1 MQMLTL
7 TLVAVSMW
15 MFFIVKWTFQFHQ
28 PSTEAVIYSK
38 IKQTNKQRQ
47 QRQDIGLKVKHI
59 KCNGPRQVVA
69 PI

>member
-1 MQMLTL
+1 MLTL

-15 MFFIVKWTFQFHQ
+15 MLNVKWTFQFHK

-59 KCNGPRQVVA
+59 KVHWSQTCCGSQMT
-69 PI
+69 

>member
-1 MQMLTL
+1 MIIKLTELQCLAKRMQMLTL

-38 IKQTNKQRQ
+38 IKQIR
-47 QRQDIGLKVKHI
+47 LS
-59 KCNGPRQVVA
+59 
-69 PI
+69 